1 MCLVLALALLPGCR
15 RGGADGFVTKGP
27 DGAINLAVGATAD
40 LTEPVTDFR
49 LEDYFEEIGT
59 NRNNDDPRTFLWSL
73 QFSYYDDRTVLAE
86 TRDGVVRLLLEDGSF
101 VCEYG
106 HVGRGPGEYIPPYL
120 LFAKDGEVYVSEL
133 NSSVCHVYA
142 GDGGAWL
149 RDSPLTDNG
158 YPCYMYAPLGEGLGV
173 LTYSSLGGKPQMF
186 DIVDTSG
193 HVVREGT
200 VYGNGKKTS
209 MEDVQSGK
217 AGIQVY
223 TPEQTGGSICLMSSR
238 RDTLYRVTALKDEP
252 WLVLDPGRYRSPNP
266 GELSQDDSRDIFSS
280 VNVCG
285 DLAFLNISVAGGTR
299 MAVYD
304 MQKGELLFCV
314 FSSDGENP
322 PLTYGIPYE
331 RDGET
336 VYLAPVKTDR
346 DLLVCVDR
354 NAEDFYSFRLKKQP
368 RARAK
373 KKNFLYSRY
382 FSYLYLYEC
391 TQLSDRPSFGPGAA
405 ARLPSGRRG
414 GFRDQGPRRDGHARR
429 RRDGGPSGAGPG
441 FPGGGVL
448 RTDWGDPAV

>member
-1 MCLVLALALLPGCR
+1 MRIKTSPILVVIISLCCLLPGCR
-15 RGGADGFVTKGP
+15 RDGADGFVTKGP
-27 DGAINLAVGATAD
+27 DGVVTLAVGATAD

-73 QFSYYDDRTVLAE
+73 QFSYYDDRTVLAV
-86 TRDGVVRLLLEDGSF
+86 TRDGVVRLSLEDGSF

-149 RDSPLTDNG
+149 RDIPLTDNG

-217 AGIQVY
+217 AGIRVY

-354 NAEDFYSFRLKKQP
+354 NAEDFYGFRLKK
-368 RARAK
+368 
-373 KKNFLYSRY
+373 
-382 FSYLYLYEC
+382 
-391 TQLSDRPSFGPGAA
+391 
-405 ARLPSGRRG
+405 
-414 GFRDQGPRRDGHARR
+414 
-429 RRDGGPSGAGPG
+429 
-441 FPGGGVL
+441 
-448 RTDWGDPAV
+448 